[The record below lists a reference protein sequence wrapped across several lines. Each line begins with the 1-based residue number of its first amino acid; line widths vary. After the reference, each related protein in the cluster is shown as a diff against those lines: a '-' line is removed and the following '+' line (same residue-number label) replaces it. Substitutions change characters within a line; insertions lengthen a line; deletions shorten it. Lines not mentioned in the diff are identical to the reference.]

1 MNSKKE
7 EKKVQEQD
15 NILEMRQID
24 KLFPGV
30 KALDKVDFSVKR
42 GEVHC
47 LIGANGAGKSTL
59 MKVLSGAYVED
70 SGEIIFDGEKL
81 KPHGTLE
88 RKKKGIS
95 VIYQELSLVNELTVG
110 ENVYINNYPKTKM
123 GTVDWKEVYRKT
135 QAIADDMNMKIDV
148 HAKVSSLNIGQR
160 QMTEIMKAL
169 ASNAKLIVM
178 DEPSSTLSKKEFE
191 TLMQLIRDLK
201 GKGITLI
208 YISHHLE
215 ELFIVGD
222 RITVLRDGKFVACRN
237 ACEINEDD
245 LVEYMTGAKVT
256 SQMTYTEA
264 KPLNEEKVL
273 EVKNLCNNKVKDI
286 SFSLHKGEVLGLY
299 GLVGAGRTE
308 VIRSIFGVDS
318 FSGEILLH
326 GKSVHFKHTGEA
338 IANGIGLIPENRK
351 TQGLVQILPVWENM
365 TMVALD
371 KCKKNG
377 IINYKII
384 QETCEQYKKSLNV
397 KTPSIKTTIQNL
409 SGGNQQ
415 KVILAK
421 WLLRDCD
428 ILLIDEP
435 TQGIDVMVKEEIYK
449 IIRKLAEEGKSMIV
463 VSSELDE
470 LLRVCDNI
478 IVMFDG
484 RQIMSSSK
492 ENFNPDK
499 ILQVSVTGRNEE

>member
-1 MNSKKE
+1 MR
-7 EKKVQEQD
+7 EQD
-15 NILEMRQID
+15 NILEMRKID

-30 KALDKVDFSVKR
+30 KALDQVDFSVRR

-70 SGEIIFDGEKL
+70 AGEIIFDGEKL

-88 RKKKGIS
+88 RKKKGIA

-110 ENVYINNYPKTKM
+110 ENVYINNYPKTKF
-123 GTVDWKEVYRKT
+123 GAVDWKEVYRKT
-135 QAIADDMNMKIDV
+135 QAIADEMNMKIDV
-148 HAKVSSLNIGQR
+148 RAKVSDLNIGQR

-169 ASNAKLIVM
+169 AGNAKLIVM
-178 DEPSSTLSKKEFE
+178 DEPSSTLSKNEFE
-191 TLMQLIRDLK
+191 TLIRLIRDLK
-201 GKGITLI
+201 EKGITVI

-222 RITVLRDGKFVACRN
+222 RITILRDGRFVACRS
-237 ACEINEDD
+237 AKEINEDD
-245 LVEYMTGAKVT
+245 LVEYMTGAKVS
-256 SQMTYTEA
+256 SQKTYAEA

-273 EVKNLCNNKVKDI
+273 EVKNLCNHKVSDI
-286 SFSLHKGEVLGLY
+286 SFDLHKGEVLGLY

-308 VIRSIFGVDS
+308 VVRSVFGADPYS
-318 FSGEILLH
+318 KGEIRLH
-326 GKSVHFKHTGEA
+326 GKPVRFRHTGEA
-338 IANGIGLIPENRK
+338 IDNGIGLIPENRK

-365 TMVALD
+365 TMVALA
-371 KCKKNG
+371 KCKKHG
-377 IINYKII
+377 IVNYKII
-384 QETCEQYKKSLNV
+384 QDTCEQYKKSLNV
-397 KTPSIKTTIQNL
+397 KTPSIKTIIQNL

-415 KVILAK
+415 KVIIAK
-421 WLLRDCD
+421 WLFRDCD

-449 IIRKLAEEGKSMIV
+449 IIRNLAEEGKSMIV

-470 LLRVCDNI
+470 LLRICDNI

-484 RQIMSSSK
+484 RQVMSASK

-499 ILQVSVTGRNEE
+499 ILQVSVTGRSES

>member
-1 MNSKKE
+1 M
-7 EKKVQEQD
+7 QEQD
-15 NILEMRQID
+15 NILEMRKIE

-30 KALDKVDFSVKR
+30 KALDQVDFSVRR

-70 SGEIIFDGEKL
+70 GGEIIFDGEKL

-88 RKKKGIS
+88 RKKKGIA

-110 ENVYINNYPKTKM
+110 ENVYINNYPKTKL

-135 QAIADDMNMKIDV
+135 QAIADEMNMKIDV
-148 HAKVSSLNIGQR
+148 RAKVSDLNIGQR

-169 ASNAKLIVM
+169 AGNAKLIVM
-178 DEPSSTLSKKEFE
+178 DEPSSTLSKREFE
-191 TLMQLIRDLK
+191 TLIHLIKELK
-201 GKGITLI
+201 EKGITLI

-222 RITVLRDGKFVACRN
+222 RITILRDGKFVACRN
-237 ACEINEDD
+237 TSEINEDD
-245 LVEYMTGAKVT
+245 LVEYMTGAKVS
-256 SQMTYTEA
+256 SQKTYVEA

-273 EVKNLCNNKVKDI
+273 EVKNLCNAKVSNI
-286 SFSLHKGEVLGLY
+286 SFDLHKGEVLGLY

-308 VIRSIFGVDS
+308 VIRSIFGADP
-318 FSGEILLH
+318 FDEGEIRLH
-326 GKSVHFKHTGEA
+326 GKPVHFKHTGEA

-371 KCKKNG
+371 KCKKNK
-377 IINYKII
+377 IVNYKII
-384 QETCEQYKKSLNV
+384 QETCEKYKKSLNI
-397 KTPSIKTTIQNL
+397 KTPSINTIIQNL

-415 KVILAK
+415 KVIIAK
-421 WLLRDCD
+421 WLFRDCD
-428 ILLIDEP
+428 VLLIDEP

-449 IIRKLAEEGKSMIV
+449 IIHNLSQEGKSMIV

-470 LLRVCDNI
+470 LLRICDNI

-484 RQIMSSSK
+484 KQIMSSSK
-492 ENFNPDK
+492 ENFDADK
-499 ILQVSVTGRNEE
+499 ILQVSVTGRNES

>member
-1 MNSKKE
+1 M
-7 EKKVQEQD
+7 QEQD
-15 NILEMRQID
+15 NILEMRKID

-30 KALDKVDFSVKR
+30 KALDQVDFSVRR

-70 SGEIIFDGEKL
+70 AGEIIFDGEKL

-110 ENVYINNYPKTKM
+110 ENVYINNYPKTKF
-123 GTVDWKEVYRKT
+123 GTVDWKEVYRRT

-148 HAKVSSLNIGQR
+148 RAKVSDLNIGQR

-169 ASNAKLIVM
+169 AGNAKLIVM
-178 DEPSSTLSKKEFE
+178 DEPSSTLSKREFE
-191 TLMQLIRDLK
+191 TLIGLIKDLK
-201 GKGITLI
+201 EKGITLI

-222 RITVLRDGKFVACRN
+222 RITILRDGTFVACRN
-237 ACEINEDD
+237 ASEINEDD
-245 LVEYMTGAKVT
+245 LVEYMTGAKVST
-256 SQMTYTEA
+256 QKIYDNPQ
-264 KPLNEEKVL
+264 PLNEEKVL
-273 EVKNLCNNKVKDI
+273 EVKNLCNQKVSNI
-286 SFSLHKGEVLGLY
+286 SFDLHKGEVLGLY

-308 VIRSIFGVDS
+308 VVRSIFGADS
-318 FSGEILLH
+318 YSAGEIRLH
-326 GKSVHFKHTGEA
+326 GKPVHFRHTGEA

-377 IINYKII
+377 LVNYKII
-384 QETCEQYKKSLNV
+384 QETCQQYKKNLNV
-397 KTPSIKTTIQNL
+397 KTPSIKTIIQNL

-415 KVILAK
+415 KVIIAK
-421 WLLRDCD
+421 WLLRNCD

-449 IIRKLAEEGKSMIV
+449 IIRGLAEQGKSMIV

-470 LLRVCDNI
+470 LLRICDNI

-484 RQIMSSSK
+484 HQIMTSSK

-499 ILQVSVTGRNEE
+499 ILQVSVTGRSES

>member
-1 MNSKKE
+1 M
-7 EKKVQEQD
+7 QEQD

-135 QAIADDMNMKIDV
+135 QEIADDMNMKIDV

-201 GKGITLI
+201 AKGITLI

-273 EVKNLCNNKVKDI
+273 EVKNLCNHKVKDI

-299 GLVGAGRTE
+299 GLVGAGRT
-308 VIRSIFGVDS
+308 
-318 FSGEILLH
+318 
-326 GKSVHFKHTGEA
+326 
-338 IANGIGLIPENRK
+338 
-351 TQGLVQILPVWENM
+351 
-365 TMVALD
+365 
-371 KCKKNG
+371 
-377 IINYKII
+377 
-384 QETCEQYKKSLNV
+384 
-397 KTPSIKTTIQNL
+397 
-409 SGGNQQ
+409 GGDPFYF
-415 KVILAK
+415 
-421 WLLRDCD
+421 RRR
-428 ILLIDEP
+428 
-435 TQGIDVMVKEEIYK
+435 Y
-449 IIRKLAEEGKSMIV
+449 
-463 VSSELDE
+463 
-470 LLRVCDNI
+470 
-478 IVMFDG
+478 F
-484 RQIMSSSK
+484 
-492 ENFNPDK
+492 
-499 ILQVSVTGRNEE
+499 

>member
-1 MNSKKE
+1 M
-7 EKKVQEQD
+7 QEHD
-15 NILEMRQID
+15 NILEMRKID

-30 KALDKVDFSVKR
+30 KALDSVDFSVKR

-59 MKVLSGAYVED
+59 MKILSGAYVED

-110 ENVYINNYPKTKM
+110 ENVYINNYPKTKF
-123 GTVDWKEVYRKT
+123 GTVDWKEVYKKT
-135 QAIADDMNMKIDV
+135 QEIADEMNMQIDV
-148 HAKVSSLNIGQR
+148 RAKVSSLNIGQR

-178 DEPSSTLSKKEFE
+178 DEPSSTLSKREFE
-191 TLMQLIRDLK
+191 TLLQLIKDLK
-201 GKGITLI
+201 AKGITLI

-215 ELFIVGD
+215 ELFLVGD
-222 RITVLRDGKFVACRN
+222 RITILRDGKFVACRN
-237 ACEINEDD
+237 ASEINEDH
-245 LVEYMTGAKVT
+245 LVEYMTGAKV
-256 SQMTYTEA
+256 SEKNEYTEA
-264 KPLNEEKVL
+264 KPLNDEKVL
-273 EVKNLCNNKVKDI
+273 EVKGLTNHKVRNI
-286 SFSLHKGEVLGLY
+286 SFDLHKGEVLGLY

-308 VIRSIFGVDS
+308 VIRSIFGADPYEK
-318 FSGEILLH
+318 GEIKLH
-326 GKSVHFKHTGEA
+326 GRPVHFKHTGEA
-338 IANGIGLIPENRK
+338 IANKIGLIPENRK

-377 IINYKII
+377 IINYGVIR
-384 QETCEQYKKSLNV
+384 ETCELYKKNLNV
-397 KTPSIKTTIQNL
+397 KTPSINTVIQNL

-415 KVILAK
+415 KVIIAK
-421 WLLRDCD
+421 WLFRDCD

-449 IIRKLAEEGKSMIV
+449 IIRNLADEGKSMIV

-470 LLRVCDNI
+470 LLRICDNI

-484 RQIMSSSK
+484 KEVMTSSK

-499 ILQVSVTGRNEE
+499 ILSVSVTGRNES

>member
-1 MNSKKE
+1 M
-7 EKKVQEQD
+7 QEQD

-135 QAIADDMNMKIDV
+135 QEIADDMNMKIDV

-160 QMTEIMKAL
+160 QMTEIMESSCRA
-169 ASNAKLIVM
+169 NAKLIVM

-201 GKGITLI
+201 AKGITLI

-256 SQMTYTEA
+256 SHMTYTEA

-273 EVKNLCNNKVKDI
+273 EVKNLCNHKVKDI

-308 VIRSIFGVDS
+308 VIRSIFR
-318 FSGEILLH
+318 L
-326 GKSVHFKHTGEA
+326 
-338 IANGIGLIPENRK
+338 
-351 TQGLVQILPVWENM
+351 
-365 TMVALD
+365 
-371 KCKKNG
+371 
-377 IINYKII
+377 
-384 QETCEQYKKSLNV
+384 
-397 KTPSIKTTIQNL
+397 
-409 SGGNQQ
+409 
-415 KVILAK
+415 
-421 WLLRDCD
+421 
-428 ILLIDEP
+428 
-435 TQGIDVMVKEEIYK
+435 
-449 IIRKLAEEGKSMIV
+449 
-463 VSSELDE
+463 
-470 LLRVCDNI
+470 
-478 IVMFDG
+478 
-484 RQIMSSSK
+484 
-492 ENFNPDK
+492 
-499 ILQVSVTGRNEE
+499 